1 MPEERLAALEQK
13 IEEIRVSTKK
23 TQRYLFWTAVVTV
36 AVFVLPA
43 IGLMFAIPS
52 FMSTYTDTLNSL
64 DWEGL

>member
-23 TQRYLFWTAVVTV
+23 TQRCLFWTAVVTV